1 MRDQEF
7 TDLQEAY
14 ARIWEQQVGVPIP
27 SGETAENVLKKMIPK
42 GEKVLRPKSSKLQ
55 NAHYELEGELVSEER
70 PARKR
75 KGGKSYEEIKS
86 EIDSKNKTEPG
97 ITGLSVPKKNRSPRK
112 QHEFEKKRRAARGND
127 FSQYRMTGSRG
138 HGSEYSVNP
147 RISYRHNEEYLIDY
161 LLGEGFAFNE
171 KSAQAIY
178 SAMSEEWKQSIVE
191 AEVLA
196 MRGGVPG
203 SVKVRPALSIPG
215 TNIGIGPNR
224 PVPGTFTTT
233 TPEQRKRI
241 ESGDRTIDRGTYQQS
256 RVGAGPTSPERQ
268 RYNAELIRQGKHTAP
283 RMPR

>member
-14 ARIWEQQVGVPIP
+14 ARIWEQQ
-27 SGETAENVLKKMIPK
+27 
-42 GEKVLRPKSSKLQ
+42 
-55 NAHYELEGELVSEER
+55 GELVSEER
-70 PARKR
+70 PARRR
-75 KGGKSYEEIKS
+75 KPPESYDELKK
-86 EIDSKNKTEPG
+86 EIDKNKTVRG
-97 ITGLSVPKKNRSPRK
+97 ITGGKVPKPRTPK
-112 QHEFEKKRRAARGND
+112 QQHKLEKRTREEKKREKGEVPGGD
-127 FSQYRMTGSRG
+127 FTQYRMTGSRG
-138 HGSEYSVNP
+138 HGSEYSVNSGNP

-161 LLGEGFAFNE
+161 LLGEGFAFNK

-233 TPEQRKRI
+233 TPGQREKIASR
-241 ESGDRTIDRGTYQQS
+241 DTTIDRGTYRQS
-256 RVGAGPTSPERQ
+256 RFGAGPTSTERQ
-268 RYNAELIRQGKHTAP
+268 EYNAELIRQGKHTAP

>member
-14 ARIWEQQVGVPIP
+14 ARIWEQQ
-27 SGETAENVLKKMIPK
+27 
-42 GEKVLRPKSSKLQ
+42 
-55 NAHYELEGELVSEER
+55 GELVSEER
-70 PARKR
+70 SARRRKPRESYDEVKKRIDTENETERGITGGRVPKPLTPKQQYKLEKGRREEEKKR
-75 KGGKSYEEIKS
+75 KGEV
-86 EIDSKNKTEPG
+86 PG
-97 ITGLSVPKKNRSPRK
+97 G
-112 QHEFEKKRRAARGND
+112 D
-127 FSQYRMTGSRG
+127 FTQYRMTGSRG
-138 HGSEYSVNP
+138 HGSEYSVNSGNP

-161 LLGEGFAFNE
+161 LLGEGFAFNK

-241 ESGDRTIDRGTYQQS
+241 ESGDRTIDRGTYRQS
-256 RVGAGPTSPERQ
+256 RVGAGPTSTER
-268 RYNAELIRQGKHTAP
+268 RAYNAELIRQGKHTAP